1 MTGKQAVA
9 ATQPS
14 AAASTAI
21 TAPPTPAPAD
31 LPAVGHPG
39 VAFTLA
45 VVGYFMIA
53 VDMTIVSVA
62 MSAISRGLHFSPAS
76 LSWITTAFTLTYA
89 GAMMF
94 GGRLVDLFGRRR
106 SFVVGIALF
115 TFASLAAAAAPSAG
129 VLIGARAVQGLGA
142 AITTPCTLALILDLF
157 PDGVK
162 RQRAMGTF
170 QAVIGS
176 GAGFGLILG
185 GMITDA
191 LGWRWLFLVNI
202 PVGLVILAL
211 TPRFLPR
218 SERPGRSGRRF
229 DLVGA
234 ATVTSA
240 LALLIYT
247 LSRTAQTGWLSAST
261 LGGIVG
267 TLVLFLLFGLNEHRS
282 SDPLLPLRIPRNPV
296 VHTANLRA
304 ALVSGAFLCALV
316 FIALDNE
323 QVLGQSPT
331 RAGLSLL
338 PAALMILPMGRI
350 GPKLVARFGL
360 RRMAFLAPLVLAAG
374 LLWFATTPSTSFLG
388 SRLGPDLLIGAG
400 ATVANLTNMLSA
412 TSGAE
417 PGERG
422 VVSALQYTAQQT
434 GSSALLAAFTALAAG
449 RATHLLGGPHALDRV
464 AALHHGYQYA
474 FLAAGIAGIAAALL
488 ALPRRNFTR

>member
-1 MTGKQAVA
+1 MSGEQAVA
-9 ATQPS
+9 ETPLTTTAATVE
-14 AAASTAI
+14 A
-21 TAPPTPAPAD
+21 APPAA
-31 LPAVGHPG
+31 GHPRI
-39 VAFTLA
+39 AFALA

-62 MSAISRGLHFSPAS
+62 MSAISRGLRFSPAS

-106 SFVVGIALF
+106 SFVAGIALF
-115 TFASLAAAAAPSAG
+115 TLASIAAAAAPDAG

-157 PDGVK
+157 PEGAK
-162 RQRAMGTF
+162 RRRAMGTF

-176 GAGFGLILG
+176 GAGFGLVLG
-185 GMITDA
+185 GVITDS

-211 TPRFLPR
+211 APRFLPQVEHQPR
-218 SERPGRSGRRF
+218 GGRRF
-229 DLVGA
+229 DVVGA
-234 ATVTSA
+234 ATVTAA

-247 LSRTAQTGWLSAST
+247 LSRTAAAGWLSAST
-261 LGGIVG
+261 LGGIAG
-267 TLVLFLLFGLNEHRS
+267 ALALFLLFGGNEQRS
-282 SDPLLPLRIPRNPV
+282 PDPLLPLRIPRNPV

-316 FIALDNE
+316 FVALDNE
-323 QVLGQSPT
+323 QVRGQSPT

-350 GPKLVARFGL
+350 GPGLVARFGL
-360 RRMAFLAPLVLAAG
+360 RAMAIVAPLVLAAG
-374 LLWFATTPSTSFLG
+374 LLWFATTPSTSFVG
-388 SRLGPDLLIGAG
+388 SRLGPDLLIGCG
-400 ATVANLTNMLSA
+400 ATVANLVNMLSA
-412 TSGAE
+412 TAGAD

-434 GSSALLAAFTALAAG
+434 GSSALPAAFTALAAG
-449 RATHLLGGPHALDRV
+449 RAAHLVAGPGALGHA
-464 AALHHGYQYA
+464 AALHHGYQDA
-474 FLAAGIAGIAAALL
+474 FLAAAAAGLLAALL
-488 ALPRRNFTR
+488 ALPRRNFTRGVARGVTR